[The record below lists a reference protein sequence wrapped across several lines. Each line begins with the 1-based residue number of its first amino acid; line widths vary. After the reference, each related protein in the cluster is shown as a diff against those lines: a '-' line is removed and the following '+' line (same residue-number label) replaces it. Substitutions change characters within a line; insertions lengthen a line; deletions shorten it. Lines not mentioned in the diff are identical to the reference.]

1 MLELVAVAVLG
12 GAAQWLAWRLRL
24 PSILLLLLFG
34 FLAGPVT
41 HVLNPDELF
50 DELLLPLV
58 SLSVAVILFEGGLT
72 LNFRELRATKSVVRN
87 LVSVGVITTWVV
99 AAAAAHLIVG
109 LELRVAIL
117 LGAILVVT
125 GPTVIMPLLRQ
136 VRAGGL
142 VGPVLK
148 WEGIVSDPLGALITV
163 LAFEVLF
170 VGQAPAHLAGAV
182 LKTIVV
188 GGGLGLAAAALLTIT
203 VSRFWVPE
211 FLHNGVALALVL
223 ASFAVSNLVQS
234 EAGLLAV
241 TVMGIAL
248 ANQRFADVRHVLEFK
263 ENLRVLL
270 ISALFIVLA
279 ARLSFAD
286 VRDIGPESLL
296 FVAVLMLVARPLGVM
311 ISTARSK
318 LKWRERVFLMC
329 VAPRGIVAAAV
340 AAVFAIR
347 LQDVPGG
354 TSLVPLTFLT
364 IVATV
369 LIYGLSAA
377 PVAHWLGLADANPQG
392 VLIVGAHSL
401 ARAVGTAVKKQGFR
415 VLLVDMNY
423 AEVRA
428 ARMDDLPAYHGSI
441 LGEHTL
447 EELELGGIG
456 RLLAMTGNDEV
467 NVLAV
472 QRFRPIFGRAM
483 VYQLAPFADEQGR
496 KSHAQHLFGRRL
508 FGKAATY
515 ARLQTRIDAGDVVK
529 TTKLSESFD
538 YSAFRMEYSSDAL
551 PLFIVK
557 EPGRLSVVTADQE
570 VEPKAGQTLVSLVS
584 PKPEREAEPN
594 PQPMGDRPLAG
605 QSGV

>member
-1 MLELVAVAVLG
+1 MERRSG
-12 GAAQWLAWRLRL
+12 WRGACGCRRSCCCCCSASW
-24 PSILLLLLFG
+24 P
-34 FLAGPVT
+34 GPVT
-41 HVLNPDELF
+41 HLLDPNELF

-72 LNFRELRATKSVVRN
+72 LNFRELRAAKNVVRN
-87 LVSVGVITTWVV
+87 LVSVGVLTTWVV

-109 LELRVAIL
+109 LELRVAVL

-148 WEGIVSDPLGALITV
+148 WEGIVSDPLGALVTV

-170 VGQAPAHLAGAV
+170 GGQAPAHLASSV
-182 LKTIVV
+182 LKTVIV
-188 GGGLGLAAAALLTIT
+188 GGGLGVAAAAVLAIT

-223 ASFAVSNLVQS
+223 ASFAVSNMVQS

-286 VRDIGPESLL
+286 LRDIGPEALL
-296 FVAVLMLVARPLGVM
+296 FVAVLMFVARPLGVA

-318 LKWRERVFLMC
+318 LNWRERVFLMC

-347 LQDVPGG
+347 LRDIPDG

-377 PVAHWLGLADANPQG
+377 PIAHWLKLADANPQG

-401 ARAVGTAVKKQGFR
+401 ARAVGAALKKHGFR
-415 VLLVDMNY
+415 VMLVDMNY

-447 EELELGGIG
+447 EELDLGGIG

-472 QRFRPIFGRAM
+472 QRFRPIFGRAL
-483 VYQLAPFADEQGR
+483 VYQLAPFADER
-496 KSHAQHLFGRRL
+496 DRASHAQHLFGRRL
-508 FGKAATY
+508 FRKEATY
-515 ARLQTRIDAGDVVK
+515 TRLQARIDAGDVIK
-529 TTKLSESFD
+529 ATKLSESFD
-538 YSAFRMEYSSDAL
+538 YKAFQMEYSSDAV

-557 EPGRLSVVTADQE
+557 EAGRLSVVTADQD
-570 VEPKAGQTLVSLVS
+570 VGPKAGQTLVSLVT
-584 PKPEREAEPN
+584 PKPERDEE
-594 PQPMGDRPLAG
+594 D
-605 QSGV
+605 